1 MPDNSWD
8 FMDPAS
14 RDRVL
19 TVIRRDA
26 DDFFALVSD
35 PGRWRAGTACEG
47 WEVRDVVGH
56 MIDATE
62 GYFPG
67 WEAAHTGATTP
78 EPVGLTVMAAR
89 CDANAKA
96 FRGLSQDEAIA
107 RLRVDFDQQMAAF
120 EKLDDESWSSLIVT
134 HPYMGP
140 LPAKFFAI
148 FQLVDYAVHAWD
160 IRQGTGAPH
169 GLGGDSADLLVP
181 LMFVLWQA
189 TTDASSVTEPF
200 SVGIRVTGVNGCD
213 MRINVSSEGL
223 QYAPGAIGDLPTTI
237 DFDPASFVLTAYG
250 RMNAGTV
257 RGNRALAGRLRS
269 LFFGV

>member
-1 MPDNSWD
+1 
-8 FMDPAS
+8 MDPAS

-134 HPYMGP
+134 HPYMEP

-148 FQLVDYAVHAWD
+148 FQLYYRCAVG
-160 IRQGTGAPH
+160 IRQGTGAS
-169 GLGGDSADLLVP
+169 GLGGDSARPARAADVRSRRRP
-181 LMFVLWQA
+181 PGVVG
-189 TTDASSVTEPF
+189 DRPF
-200 SVGIRVTGVNGCD
+200 SSRHSVTGVNGCD
-213 MRINVSSEGL
+213 MRINVSSEGCSTRR
-223 QYAPGAIGDLPTTI
+223 AIGDLPATI
-237 DFDPASFVLTAYG
+237 DFDPQASCSPHFSA
-250 RMNAGTV
+250 A
-257 RGNRALAGRLRS
+257 
-269 LFFGV
+269 

>member
-8 FMDPAS
+8 FIDPAS
-14 RDRVL
+14 RDCGSRV
-19 TVIRRDA
+19 RRDA

-35 PGRWRAGTACEG
+35 PRRWRAGTACEG

-67 WEAAHTGATTP
+67 WEAAHTGAVTP
-78 EPVGLTVMAAR
+78 EPVGLKVMAAR

-96 FRGLSQDEAIA
+96 LRVLSQDEAIA
-107 RLRVDFDQQMAAF
+107 RLRLDFDQQMAAF

-160 IRQGTGAPH
+160 IRQGTDAPH
-169 GLGGDSADLLVP
+169 ELDGDSADLLVP

-189 TTDASSVTEPF
+189 TT
-200 SVGIRVTGVNGCD
+200 
-213 MRINVSSEGL
+213 
-223 QYAPGAIGDLPTTI
+223 GAIGHRAVLGRRSGDRRQRMRHTHRRLIGGSAVRRGRSVVCPPSSISIPRASCSLPT
-237 DFDPASFVLTAYG
+237 DA
-250 RMNAGTV
+250 
-257 RGNRALAGRLRS
+257 
-269 LFFGV
+269 

>member
-1 MPDNSWD
+1 VSDNSWN

-14 RDRVL
+14 QDRVL
-19 TVIRRDA
+19 TVLRRDA
-26 DDFFALVSD
+26 DEFFALGSD
-35 PGRWRAGTACEG
+35 PDRWHARTACAG

-56 MIDATE
+56 LIDATE

-67 WEAAHTGATTP
+67 WEAAGTGATTP
-78 EPVGLTVMAAR
+78 APLGLTVMAAR

-96 FRGLSQDEAIA
+96 FRSLSQDEALA
-107 RLRVDFDQQMAAF
+107 RGRTDFDQQMLAF
-120 EKLDDESWSSLIVT
+120 EKLDDDSWSDLIVS

-160 IRQGTGAPH
+160 IRQGTDAPH
-169 GLGGDSADLLVP
+169 GLNGDSADLLVP

-189 TTDASSVTEPF
+189 TTDASSVTDPF
-200 SVGIRVTGVNGCD
+200 SVGIRVTGVNGGD
-213 MRINVSSEGL
+213 VRLDVSPEGL
-223 QYAPGAIGDLPTTI
+223 QYAPSPIDELPATI
-237 DFDPASFVLTAYG
+237 EFDAASFVLTAYG

-257 RGNRALAGRLRS
+257 RGDTAVASRLRS

>member
-1 MPDNSWD
+1 MAIPPIGVFLPTASIAHDVSGSRSEIHGTRVRFVLAIVAKRVLGRGELAETVEAIEARNHEAGREERSSGTDVLGESAGNGGHLTGCLSFAVTLSTPPRRDGSRRCALVPDNSWD

-107 RLRVDFDQQMAAF
+107 
-120 EKLDDESWSSLIVT
+120 
-134 HPYMGP
+134 
-140 LPAKFFAI
+140 
-148 FQLVDYAVHAWD
+148 
-160 IRQGTGAPH
+160 
-169 GLGGDSADLLVP
+169 
-181 LMFVLWQA
+181 A
-189 TTDASSVTEPF
+189 TPS
-200 SVGIRVTGVNGCD
+200 
-213 MRINVSSEGL
+213 
-223 QYAPGAIGDLPTTI
+223 
-237 DFDPASFVLTAYG
+237 
-250 RMNAGTV
+250 
-257 RGNRALAGRLRS
+257 
-269 LFFGV
+269 

>member
-1 MPDNSWD
+1 MPDNTWN

-14 RDRVL
+14 QDRVL

-35 PGRWRAGTACEG
+35 PARWQARTACEG

-67 WEAAHTGATTP
+67 WEAAHTGAATP
-78 EPVGLTVMAAR
+78 EPLGLTGMAAR

-96 FRGLSQDEAIA
+96 FRSLSQDEAIA
-107 RLRVDFDQQMAAF
+107 RLRADFDQLMVAF
-120 EKLDDESWSSLIVT
+120 EKLDNESWSGLIVS

-140 LPAKFFAI
+140 LPAMFFAI
-148 FQLVDYAVHAWD
+148 FQLVDYAVHGWD
-160 IRQGTGAPH
+160 IRQGTDAPH

-200 SVGIRVTGVNGCD
+200 SVGVRVTGLNGGD
-213 MRINVSSEGL
+213 VRIDVSPEGL
-223 QYAPGAIGDLPTTI
+223 QYAPGAIDDLPVII
-237 DFDPASFVLTAYG
+237 DFDAASFVLTAYG

-257 RGNRALAGRLRS
+257 RGDAALASRLRS
-269 LFFGV
+269 LFFAV